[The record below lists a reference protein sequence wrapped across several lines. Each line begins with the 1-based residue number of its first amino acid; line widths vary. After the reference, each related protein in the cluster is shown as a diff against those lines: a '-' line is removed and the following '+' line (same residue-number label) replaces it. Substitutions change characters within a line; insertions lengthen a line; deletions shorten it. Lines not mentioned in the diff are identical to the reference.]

1 VSDTAKV
8 VALSGG
14 VGGAKLALG
23 LSHILDGPEL
33 LIVANTGDDF
43 DHHGLRICPDLD
55 TLLYTLSGLNDQ
67 ERGWGRSEETWTF
80 MSALKELGGFDW
92 FNLGDGDVALHVLR
106 SERLRTGNSLSQ
118 VMAGLFR
125 QVGIAARIVPMS
137 DQAVPTIVHTERGDL
152 AFQQYFVRERCEPAV
167 KGFTFAGAHQAQPQ
181 PDFMAALANPALTTV
196 VITPSNPFVS
206 IDPILAL
213 PGVRK
218 AVADSRAPVVA
229 VSPIVGGQAIKGP
242 AAKMFA
248 ELGFKASALEV
259 ARHYGNLLDGIVID
273 EADRPAATAIEALG
287 VRVLVTGT
295 VMQSLEDRKRLARE
309 VLAFAGDLST
319 PG

>member
-1 VSDTAKV
+1 VSDAAKV

-23 LSHILDGPEL
+23 LSHILDGPDL

-167 KGFTFAGAHQAQPQ
+167 KDFTFAGAHHAQPQ
-181 PDFMAALANPALTTV
+181 PDFMAALANPALTAV

-218 AVADSRAPVVA
+218 AIADSRAPVVA